1 MITKVYS
8 AIPYGYNGKLI
19 EVEASLTKG
28 LPFFNIVGMG
38 DKTIIESKDRVRNAI
53 QNSDLSFPTH
63 KITVNLAPANL
74 VKTGSTL
81 DLSIAISILV
91 ASKQLSPQDLK
102 RKLFIGELSLSGE
115 VRPVYGIVNILEIAK
130 VAGFSEVFLPSENL
144 VSAISIQG
152 IQLFPVKTLKQVFL
166 HLKHQALISPTT
178 SPTLPQSS
186 IRPPQDFNITL
197 DNVYGLNFAK
207 RALLLALAGHHNLLL
222 TGPPGSGKTL
232 LAKTIPSLLPPP
244 SPQEALAITK
254 INELSHSPSKY
265 LARPFRSPHHSC
277 SSCAIIGGGNP
288 IVPGEISLAHFGVL
302 FLDELPEFSHQ
313 VLEALRQPLEDRQIT
328 ISRAHEK
335 VTFPA
340 DFILVATMNPCP
352 CGFYGSQIRE
362 CTCTA
367 SQIQKYQ
374 KKISGPILDR
384 IDIKIY
390 VPYLGNQ
397 KVLEKFKIQ
406 QKCIQDR
413 SAHIHKN
420 SIQFYTHDVVK
431 NNIEKALRI
440 QESRYLTT
448 NLYNGNLSSSQLSKF
463 IHLSPVSQK
472 HLTLASENLHLST
485 RALLKII
492 RLSRTIA
499 DLDSSSEI
507 KVQHISEAISF
518 NQP

>member
-1 MITKVYS
+1 
-8 AIPYGYNGKLI
+8 
-19 EVEASLTKG
+19 
-28 LPFFNIVGMG
+28 
-38 DKTIIESKDRVRNAI
+38 
-53 QNSDLSFPTH
+53 
-63 KITVNLAPANL
+63 
-74 VKTGSTL
+74 
-81 DLSIAISILV
+81 
-91 ASKQLSPQDLK
+91 
-102 RKLFIGELSLSGE
+102 
-115 VRPVYGIVNILEIAK
+115 
-130 VAGFSEVFLPSENL
+130 
-144 VSAISIQG
+144 
-152 IQLFPVKTLKQVFL
+152 
-166 HLKHQALISPTT
+166 
-178 SPTLPQSS
+178 
-186 IRPPQDFNITL
+186 
-197 DNVYGLNFAK
+197 
-207 RALLLALAGHHNLLL
+207 
-222 TGPPGSGKTL
+222 
-232 LAKTIPSLLPPP
+232 
-244 SPQEALAITK
+244 
-254 INELSHSPSKY
+254 
-265 LARPFRSPHHSC
+265 
-277 SSCAIIGGGNP
+277 
-288 IVPGEISLAHFGVL
+288 
-302 FLDELPEFSHQ
+302 
-313 VLEALRQPLEDRQIT
+313 
-328 ISRAHEK
+328 
-335 VTFPA
+335 
-340 DFILVATMNPCP
+340 MNPCP

-448 NLYNGNLSSSQLSKF
+448 NLYNGNLSSSQLTKF
-463 IHLSPVSQK
+463 IHLSPVSQQ